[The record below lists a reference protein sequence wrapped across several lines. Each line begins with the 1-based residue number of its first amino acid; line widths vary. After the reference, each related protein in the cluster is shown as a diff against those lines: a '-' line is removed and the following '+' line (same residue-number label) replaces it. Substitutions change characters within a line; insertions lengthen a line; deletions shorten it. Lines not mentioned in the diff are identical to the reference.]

1 MDDFNDVADFLV
13 IYIAEAHP
21 TDGWT
26 ADDTKVSLK
35 NHTSVDERREASELM
50 FSLLERVPCDM
61 VLDDIDDCTS
71 VAYRALPERLY
82 ILQKRNVVYQGGPG
96 PFHYIPSEIREWLDT
111 YRRGEKQQ

>member
-21 TDGWT
+21 SDGWV
-26 ADDTKVSLK
+26 DDNARVSLK
-35 NHTSVDERREASELM
+35 NHTSVDERCEASELM

-61 VLDDIDDCTS
+61 VLDDIDNCTS

-82 ILQKRNVVYQGGPG
+82 ILRKGNVVYQGGPG
-96 PFHYIPSEIREWLDT
+96 PFYYIPSEVREWLDAF
-111 YRRGEKQQ
+111 RRGEKA